1 MFRVLATIKN
11 FAVNVV
17 FPIRSIFPIY
27 VSQII
32 DRVLTLTSSEIK
44 IEKRYENNNNKKQ
57 TKASIETI

>member
-17 FPIRSIFPIY
+17 FPIQSIFPIY

-44 IEKRYENNNNKKQ
+44 IEKQYENNNKKKQ